1 MPRVSANGLTV
12 TVPLREGVRFHDGP
26 PFSADDVGFT
36 YRSILDPKVATRVR
50 DLLFETLA
58 DVTAP
63 DPQTV
68 RLTLKRPDPAFA
80 DKLYIGIVPK
90 HLLQGQDLNTTAF
103 NSAPVDTGPFVF
115 GQWRKGER
123 LEFTANPNYFG
134 GKVASPRLVFAFIP
148 DENARVAA
156 LRDGS
161 VDADASGIAPQNAQR
176 LRTDGSGSSRSPV
189 TRR

>member
-1 MPRVSANGLTV
+1 MG
-12 TVPLREGVRFHDGP
+12 
-26 PFSADDVGFT
+26 
-36 YRSILDPKVATRVR
+36 
-50 DLLFETLA
+50 
-58 DVTAP
+58 
-63 DPQTV
+63 
-68 RLTLKRPDPAFA
+68 
-80 DKLYIGIVPK
+80 
-90 HLLQGQDLNTTAF
+90 
-103 NSAPVDTGPFVF
+103 TGPFVF

-176 LRTDGSGSSRSPV
+176 LRTDGFRVVEIPGDSQVIVLPTTNPVLSDPAVRRTISLAVDRNALVSGSFLGAA
-189 TRR
+189 